1 MATKPRKL
9 LTEVIVLRIALTLHS
24 FLSDP
29 ISLFQ
34 WAPVMRISL
43 SCLILEKRRKK
54 KSRLRIT
61 GAQAINVV
69 VVGVVN

>member
-24 FLSDP
+24 FLSAP

-43 SCLILEKRRKK
+43 FCLILEKRRKK
-54 KSRLRIT
+54 SRLRTT

-69 VVGVVN
+69 VVDVVN